1 MGQSLGA
8 IAGRADADV
17 LHGGRQPGLSWRHL
31 ATLLLLALT
40 LPVFATAAVAA
51 LPVLAIVG
59 TAEGLR
65 RLWLL
70 RRASARHRP
79 S

>member
-8 IAGRADADV
+8 IAGRADAEV
-17 LHGGRQPGLSWRHL
+17 LPGGPQPGLSWRHL
-31 ATLLLLALT
+31 ATLVLLALT
-40 LPVFATAAVAA
+40 LPIFATAAIAA

-70 RRASARHRP
+70 RRASVRRRP
-79 S
+79 G

>member
-8 IAGRADADV
+8 IAGRADAEV
-17 LHGGRQPGLSWRHL
+17 LHGGPQPGLSWRHL
-31 ATLLLLALT
+31 ATLVLLALT

-51 LPVLAIVG
+51 LPVLLVVG

-65 RLWLL
+65 RVWWL
-70 RRASARHRP
+70 RRSRSRG
-79 S
+79 